1 MILQEHSLTEI
12 LTIVQEHPTVLFLC
26 PNYEERSVAFPN
38 IIRDKALNVEDI
50 QIYPEVFYLQ
60 NEIENSAILD
70 ALKYQQFK
78 ELQKSFLLAKNCYH
92 RINFP
97 DNFSSA
103 ELHSTITSC
112 LERYLQSSESFH
124 IIVDI
129 SAMPRSIILEFCSAI
144 TALKETPVF
153 QNVVNRIF
161 FVYISPKSYS
171 NVGFSQDIGLPYGFF
186 SGEPLYK
193 NNCPLVHSI
202 IFPGREGHEST
213 LVLNSLTTGC
223 IEHHSTIYFMIES
236 LQYLD
241 SLRFMRANM
250 SILNSHNST
259 EEYYCSLSDGIRTL
273 SERLD
278 AELVALYRNGL
289 SESSLYVIAPLY
301 SKIMLPAAY
310 YLLTK
315 MKRIFPK
322 VHVEISIM
330 KGFQYVSSYSLGV
343 GATHVYE
350 LNQEEFNAPPKM
362 GQGPQETG

>member
-1 MILQEHSLTEI
+1 MILLERSLTEI
-12 LTIVQEHPTVLFLC
+12 LTIVQNHPTVLFLC
-26 PNYEERSVAFPN
+26 PNYEDRSVAFPN
-38 IIRDKALNVEDI
+38 KIRDEVLNAEGTR
-50 QIYPEVFYLQ
+50 IYPEIFYLQ
-60 NEIENSAILD
+60 NETENSAILD
-70 ALKYQQFK
+70 ALKYQQFD
-78 ELQKSFLLAKNCYH
+78 ELEKSFLLAENRYH

-103 ELHSTITSC
+103 ELHSVITSC
-112 LERYLQSSESFH
+112 LKHYLRSGESFH

-144 TALKETPVF
+144 TALQKMPEF
-153 QNVVNRIF
+153 QDTVDRIF
-161 FVYISPKSYS
+161 FVYVSPESYS
-171 NVGFSQDIGLPYGFF
+171 GVRFSQDIGLPYGFF

-193 NNCPLVHSI
+193 NTCPLVHSI

-223 IEHHSTIYFMIES
+223 IEHHSTIYFMIDS

-241 SLRFMRANM
+241 SLRFMRANL

-259 EEYYCSLSDGIRTL
+259 EEYYCSLSDGIKTL
-273 SERLD
+273 SERFD
-278 AELVALYRNGL
+278 AEMTALCKNGL
-289 SESSLYVIAPLY
+289 SESNLYIIAPLY

-310 YLLTK
+310 YLLMR

-322 VHVEISIM
+322 THVEISIM

-343 GATHVYE
+343 GDTHVYE
-350 LNQEEFNAPPKM
+350 LNQEEFNAPLKT
-362 GQGPQETG
+362 GQEPQEAE

>member
-1 MILQEHSLTEI
+1 MILQERSLTEI
-12 LTIVQEHPTVLFLC
+12 LTIVQECPTVLILC

-38 IIRDKALNVEDI
+38 MILDKAFKADGTR
-50 QIYPEVFYLQ
+50 IYPEIFYLQ

-70 ALKYQQFK
+70 ALKYQQYK
-78 ELQKSFLLAKNCYH
+78 KLQKSFLLAENCYH

-103 ELHSTITSC
+103 ELHSAIASC
-112 LERYLQSSESFH
+112 LERYLQSGESFH

-153 QNVVNRIF
+153 HDAVDSIF
-161 FVYISPKSYS
+161 FVYVSPKSYS
-171 NVGFSQDIGLPYGFF
+171 DVSFSQDIGLPYGFF

-193 NNCPLVHSI
+193 NTCPLVHSI

-213 LVLNSLTTGC
+213 LVLNSLTAGC
-223 IEHHSTIYFMIES
+223 IEHHSTIYFMIDS
-236 LQYLD
+236 FQYLD

-259 EEYYCSLSDGIRTL
+259 EEYYCSLSDGIKTL
-273 SERLD
+273 SERFD
-278 AELVALYRNGL
+278 AELTALCKNGL
-289 SESSLYVIAPLY
+289 SESSLYIVAPLY

-310 YLLTK
+310 YLLMK

-322 VHVEISIM
+322 VNVEISIM

-343 GATHVYE
+343 GDTHIYE
-350 LNQEEFNAPPKM
+350 LNQEEFNAFPKI
-362 GQGPQETG
+362 GQEPQETK

>member
-1 MILQEHSLTEI
+1 MILQERSLTEI
-12 LTIVQEHPTVLFLC
+12 RTIVQNHPTVLILS
-26 PNYEERSVAFPN
+26 PNYEDRSVAFLN
-38 IIRDKALNVEDI
+38 MIRNQFSKATDTRL
-50 QIYPEVFYLQ
+50 YPEIFYLQ

-78 ELQKSFLLAKNCYH
+78 VLQKSFLLAESCYH

-103 ELHSTITSC
+103 ELHSTIASC
-112 LERYLQSSESFH
+112 LERYVQSDESFH
-124 IIVDI
+124 IIIDI

-144 TALKETPVF
+144 TALKETPMFRDAVDK
-153 QNVVNRIF
+153 IF
-161 FVYISPKSYS
+161 FAYVSPKSYS
-171 NVGFSQDIGLPYGFF
+171 NVNFSQDIGLPYGFF

-193 NNCPLVHSI
+193 NTCPLVHSI

-223 IEHHSTIYFMIES
+223 IEHHSTVYFMIDS
-236 LQYLD
+236 HQYLD

-259 EEYYCSLSDGIRTL
+259 EEYYCSLSDGIKTL
-273 SERLD
+273 SDRLD

-315 MKRIFPK
+315 MKRFFPK

-343 GATHVYE
+343 GDTHVYE
-350 LNQEEFNAPPKM
+350 LNQEEFNAPPQM
-362 GQGPQETG
+362 SQGPQETG